1 MPAKPDCFAFVWYG
15 SKEVGLYDTLARQ
28 YAKFLLDSN
37 APVSALLWDC
47 EGKCLAVSQTG
58 EAQVTLWDA
67 TSQTAITF
75 ETGGREVTFM
85 QWSTTQP
92 VLAIATS
99 KGFVFLYNR
108 VTREKQT
115 VVGTH
120 TRAVR
125 SGSWDSGDTIALGS
139 EDKVVSVL
147 TAEGTLVHAFQT
159 RLSPSLIQFARY
171 PAGPARG
178 LSRLFSVL
186 LGEQSVSIY
195 SVDDPSDTLEISLTY
210 GFVRDMTWA
219 DEKTLIVGY
228 RYGDVDVLEVEMK
241 KKKIVTVSSQRV
253 FSQYLDGLSFSPKT
267 KKVALAGDGAIRII
281 SAHNWAEVTQEG
293 IKLHPQIGR
302 VAQVSWSTTGELLC
316 FSTTTGYIACY
327 SAWRPSLAASFLTT
341 ILHATSLSDLVI
353 SDAHTLSCSSST
365 ITVDFEPAFAS
376 CGRHHCAVGAGH
388 FVKYFS
394 YNSSKVWFVGAG
406 NMDCMLAKG
415 ASANNIHASS

>member
-1 MPAKPDCFAFVWYG
+1 
-15 SKEVGLYDTLARQ
+15 
-28 YAKFLLDSN
+28 
-37 APVSALLWDC
+37 
-47 EGKCLAVSQTG
+47 
-58 EAQVTLWDA
+58 
-67 TSQTAITF
+67 
-75 ETGGREVTFM
+75 
-85 QWSTTQP
+85 
-92 VLAIATS
+92 
-99 KGFVFLYNR
+99 
-108 VTREKQT
+108 
-115 VVGTH
+115 
-120 TRAVR
+120 
-125 SGSWDSGDTIALGS
+125 
-139 EDKVVSVL
+139 
-147 TAEGTLVHAFQT
+147 
-159 RLSPSLIQFARY
+159 
-171 PAGPARG
+171 
-178 LSRLFSVL
+178 
-186 LGEQSVSIY
+186 
-195 SVDDPSDTLEISLTY
+195 
-210 GFVRDMTWA
+210 MTWA

-316 FSTTTGYIACY
+316 FSTTT
-327 SAWRPSLAASFLTT
+327 
-341 ILHATSLSDLVI
+341 
-353 SDAHTLSCSSST
+353 DAHTLSCSSST